1 MTSHTNAE
9 IVAKQGTVIYDLVT
23 YWDNV
28 YHISVEKAAE
38 KSWNLYV
45 QKNTYPSGT
54 NMNLAH
60 KNDFGKTSPELSQ
73 QPIRLK
79 KNITRWQ

>member
-28 YHISVEKAAE
+28 YYISVEKAAE

-45 QKNTYPSGT
+45 QKNTYPFGT

-73 QPIRLK
+73 QPIRLRE
-79 KNITRWQ
+79 NITRCQ